1 MTRERIV
8 VLRPRTVISVAF
20 VLLGLAVAIWIVWVS
35 IRVLTWVFVAVFLAL
50 ALDPAVRFL
59 QAHGM
64 RRRGAAAAV
73 IYTSAVAVL
82 GLLAALLLPPLI
94 DQAEGLADA
103 APDYVE
109 DITAGRGPLGFLQ
122 RDYQLVDRIREAT
135 ENREGSPLG
144 SAGTL
149 LEFGRGVATTIVG
162 IVTIVFLTLFMI
174 LEGPKWIERGLGLMP
189 QQQRPRWRNVGQQI
203 AGTVSGYVTGNLA
216 LSLIAG
222 TSSTIVLL
230 IMDVPFALALGLIVA
245 VLDLIPLAG
254 ATLAGILLTTVGLLT
269 SVTAGVV
276 LLGFFV
282 LYQQLENH
290 VLQPLVYGRT
300 VQLSPLVV
308 LIAILVGTEVA
319 GILGALGAIPVAG
332 TMQIVLLDWLHHR
345 RIRAGG
351 RRDGDRRRGGGRR
364 NLAAPAAHPVE
375 LLERLAGAERDA
387 LERRI
392 GHAHG
397 HPGLGLEPVVEAAQQ
412 RAAARQQDALLGDVG
427 RQLGRG
433 LLERRV
439 HGGEDVG
446 QRGGD
451 RLVHLVA
458 A

>member
-149 LEFGRGVATTIVG
+149 LEFGRGRGHDDRRHRDHRLPHPVHDPR
-162 IVTIVFLTLFMI
+162 
-174 LEGPKWIERGLGLMP
+174 GPEVDRA
-189 QQQRPRWRNVGQQI
+189 RPRPH
-203 AGTVSGYVTGNLA
+203 AA
-216 LSLIAG
+216 AAAA
-222 TSSTIVLL
+222 
-230 IMDVPFALALGLIVA
+230 ALAQRRPADRRNRVRLRDRQPRAVA
-245 VLDLIPLAG
+245 D
-254 ATLAGILLTTVGLLT
+254 
-269 SVTAGVV
+269 
-276 LLGFFV
+276 
-282 LYQQLENH
+282 
-290 VLQPLVYGRT
+290 
-300 VQLSPLVV
+300 
-308 LIAILVGTEVA
+308 
-319 GILGALGAIPVAG
+319 
-332 TMQIVLLDWLHHR
+332 
-345 RIRAGG
+345 
-351 RRDGDRRRGGGRR
+351 RRDQQHDRPADHGRSR
-364 NLAAPAAHPVE
+364 SRSHS
-375 LLERLAGAERDA
+375 G
-387 LERRI
+387 
-392 GHAHG
+392 
-397 HPGLGLEPVVEAAQQ
+397 
-412 RAAARQQDALLGDVG
+412 
-427 RQLGRG
+427 
-433 LLERRV
+433 
-439 HGGEDVG
+439 
-446 QRGGD
+446 
-451 RLVHLVA
+451 
-458 A
+458 